1 MGFERKVAGVE
12 ESHFC
17 RNVVVERLRTASQKE
32 GVIFAPSRQ
41 EWWLVFAEI
50 GLEFRIHGDV
60 VLIIAQEF
68 ELHFISARTRQTE
81 IIRPIPRMEIREATA
96 KPVR

>member
-1 MGFERKVAGVE
+1 M
-12 ESHFC
+12 
-17 RNVVVERLRTASQKE
+17 
-32 GVIFAPSRQ
+32 
-41 EWWLVFAEI
+41 EI
-50 GLEFRIHGDV
+50 SLEFRIHGDI

-81 IIRPIPRMEIREATA
+81 IIQPIPRMEIREATA